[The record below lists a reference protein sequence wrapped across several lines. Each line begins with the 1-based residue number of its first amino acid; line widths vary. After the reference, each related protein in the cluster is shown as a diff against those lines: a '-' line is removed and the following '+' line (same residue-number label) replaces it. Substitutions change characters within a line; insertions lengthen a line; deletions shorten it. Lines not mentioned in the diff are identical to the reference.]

1 MTDVALDRA
10 LQPLQAR
17 SLLVGLSGG
26 LDSTVLLHAL
36 AQARSDRSGLRALH
50 VHHGLLPEADTWSEH
65 CRRLCAD
72 LGVEFVLCCVEVER
86 DSGLGLEA
94 AARKARHAAF
104 AAELREGEALVLAH
118 HRDDQAETV
127 LLRLL
132 RGSGSGGLAAMRAER
147 SFGDNTLLRPLLGVD
162 RADLLAYAQA
172 QGLAWCE
179 DPSNADT
186 GPDRNFLRHRV
197 LPLLGERWPQASIAL
212 SRSAALLE
220 EDAGLLESEAARR
233 LDTLVQDEETS
244 LDATGLLA
252 MDAAWRARVLR
263 LWLERL
269 GLPPLSADA
278 PALIAQQVLGAEPDR
293 VALYRWSGAEL
304 KRWRGCLVASLEDT
318 ASDAEISVPWDGAV
332 ALEFPRGGLLELLG
346 ADHGALHT
354 FDTSVFGE
362 CRVGSRIGGE
372 RIRLPNRLHHH
383 LLKHLLQEAQVP
395 PWERQRIPL
404 LFAGDGELLAAG
416 DVVISARLQAWCEPR
431 ALFLRWK
438 RPAAAGN

>member
-1 MTDVALDRA
+1 MTASALTRA

-36 AQARSDRSGLRALH
+36 AQARGDRSGLRALH
-50 VHHGLLPEADTWSEH
+50 VHHGLLPQADAWREH

-72 LGVEFVLCCVEVER
+72 LGVEFVLSRVEVER
-86 DSGLGLEA
+86 NSGLGLEA
-94 AARKARHAAF
+94 AARQVRHAAF
-104 AAELREGEALVLAH
+104 ASALREGEALVLAH

-132 RGSGSGGLAAMRAER
+132 RGSASGGLAAMRAER

-172 QGLAWCE
+172 RGLAWCE

-252 MDAAWRARVLR
+252 MDGAWRARVLR

-318 ASDAEISVPWDGAV
+318 ASDAEISVHWDGAV

-362 CRVGSRIGGE
+362 CRVGFRFTG
-372 RIRLPNRLHHH
+372 
-383 LLKHLLQEAQVP
+383 
-395 PWERQRIPL
+395 
-404 LFAGDGELLAAG
+404 
-416 DVVISARLQAWCEPR
+416 VVRRVRVLVGRYCADLRKSAVRRNES
-431 ALFLRWK
+431 
-438 RPAAAGN
+438 